1 MAHAPL
7 GRGYLGTSGSDPVGE
22 NKKQQKLAEPLLTAL
37 EHIEERGSLLGLV
50 SDRAER
56 LSLMKA
62 LADQEF
68 VAWNAKAAKYELT
81 SWGRQ
86 CRKAPRA

>member
-56 LSLMKA
+56 LRLVKA

>member
-1 MAHAPL
+1 MRPSVEGISARRAPIQWAK
-7 GRGYLGTSGSDPVGE
+7 
-22 NKKQQKLAEPLLTAL
+22 NKKPQKLAEPLLTAL
-37 EHIEERGSLLGLV
+37 EHIEERGTLLGLV

-86 CRKAPRA
+86 CREAPRA

>member
-1 MAHAPL
+1 MVHAPL
-7 GRGYLGTSGSDPVGE
+7 GRGYLRAVSDAVREEEKP
-22 NKKQQKLAEPLLTAL
+22 QKLAKPLLTAL

-56 LSLMKA
+56 PSLIKT

-68 VAWNAKAAKYELT
+68 VAWNAKDAKYELT

-86 CRKAPRA
+86 CREASTA